1 MVALRSDPTR
11 KIKMRGKI
19 KPQIDIN
26 EINTKIQLLKK
37 TAEEL
42 NRMGEDFPALARNTA
57 RILASVKM
65 LEINVSDLV
74 DLQSRYFFFGF
85 LTFFYSLE

>member
-1 MVALRSDPTR
+1 MPSR
-11 KIKMRGKI
+11 
-19 KPQIDIN
+19 IDLNAIDA
-26 EINTKIQLLKK
+26 KIQLMKK

-42 NRMGEDFPALARNTA
+42 NRIGEDFPALARNTV

-74 DLQSRYFFFGF
+74 ELDS
-85 LTFFYSLE
+85 

>member
-1 MVALRSDPTR
+1 MNPRLDFN
-11 KIKMRGKI
+11 KIDG
-19 KPQIDIN
+19 
-26 EINTKIQLLKK
+26 KIQLMKK

-42 NRMGEDFPALARNTA
+42 NRIGEDFPALARNTV

-74 DLQSRYFFFGF
+74 ELDS
-85 LTFFYSLE
+85 

>member
-1 MVALRSDPTR
+1 MAQ
-11 KIKMRGKI
+11 
-19 KPQIDIN
+19 QIDLKKLN
-26 EINTKIQLLKK
+26 AKIQLIKK

-42 NRMGEDFPALARNTA
+42 KQMGDHFPAVARNTV

-74 DLQSRYFFFGF
+74 GLD
-85 LTFFYSLE
+85 